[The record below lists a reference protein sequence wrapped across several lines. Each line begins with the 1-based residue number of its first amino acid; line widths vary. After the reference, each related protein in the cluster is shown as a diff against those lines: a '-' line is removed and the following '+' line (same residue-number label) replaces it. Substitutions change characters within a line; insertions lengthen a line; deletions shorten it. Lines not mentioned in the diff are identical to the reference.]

1 MIQSLVKN
9 KKDINRFGSAWK
21 YIDDKITDEESN
33 EYLKVEFIQKCYIQA
48 KDITEKDTEVLTDA
62 INKTDDEIL
71 KEGLLVQLY
80 AKQNTDKEIKAHI
93 NKIKAIVGNKN
104 EELKFIAAW
113 SYVDNAIQDENAEVK
128 LRKSV
133 IDL

>member
-9 KKDINRFGSAWK
+9 KKDTNRFGSAWK

-33 EYLKVEFIQKCYIQA
+33 ENLKVEFIQKFYIQA
-48 KDITEKDTEVLTDA
+48 KDITEKDTEVLKDA
-62 INKTDDEIL
+62 INTTDDEIL
-71 KEGLLVQLY
+71 KEGLLIQLY

-133 IDL
+133 IDQ